1 MATNMTPGPADAR
14 VIQTPWGFEVVPAR
28 AAKHR
33 EDLFIV
39 RNNTRSEIRVAFP
52 PDLQMSPPGGTI
64 DPQRDGVFTIGNP
77 DMGVYPYVVEIRVT
91 DNRSQ
96 QFSLRA
102 SGGSDPEIII
112 DY

>member
-1 MATNMTPGPADAR
+1 
-14 VIQTPWGFEVVPAR
+14 
-28 AAKHR
+28 
-33 EDLFIV
+33 
-39 RNNTRSEIRVAFP
+39 
-52 PDLQMSPPGGTI
+52 
-64 DPQRDGVFTIGNP
+64 
-77 DMGVYPYVVEIRVT
+77 MGVYPYVVEIRVT